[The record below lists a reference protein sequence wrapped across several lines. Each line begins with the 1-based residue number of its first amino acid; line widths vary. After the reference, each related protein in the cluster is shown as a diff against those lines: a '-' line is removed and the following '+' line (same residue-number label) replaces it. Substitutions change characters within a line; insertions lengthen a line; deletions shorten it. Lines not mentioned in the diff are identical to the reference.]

1 MTSEIMHIER
11 FWKKRVQQCDPSD
24 GTTTRAPLR
33 RTFRDVTMDVET
45 PNVSATTNDERTP
58 LIDRTPRARVTKPA
72 AWVWAVVMVT
82 CLAGV
87 IFLGVSGNLH
97 QNMGVSGN
105 NQDMGV
111 SGNLDDAAAVHAAG
125 DSSLLGGWRSAW
137 NRVTET
143 VSNVMQFDWEG
154 EANKFKNAMN
164 DAKADAASKANEI
177 VQLKHQ
183 ISDLTGVISAVK
195 NMHTLSDL
203 QNNAII
209 PPDIKNAVSTVVDS
223 PYTA

>member
-1 MTSEIMHIER
+1 MHIER

-58 LIDRTPRARVTKPA
+58 LIDRAPRARVTKPA
-72 AWVWAVVMVT
+72 AWVWAIVMVT

-105 NQDMGV
+105 
-111 SGNLDDAAAVHAAG
+111 LEDAAAVH
-125 DSSLLGGWRSAW
+125 
-137 NRVTET
+137 RVTPST
-143 VSNVMQFDWEG
+143 SGGG
-154 EANKFKNAMN
+154 EVHGT
-164 DAKADAASKANEI
+164 E
-177 VQLKHQ
+177 
-183 ISDLTGVISAVK
+183 
-195 NMHTLSDL
+195 
-203 QNNAII
+203 
-209 PPDIKNAVSTVVDS
+209 
-223 PYTA
+223 